1 MTAVSDT
8 WALTLRDLLRLWRQ
22 PWFIAIVLVQ
32 PVIWLLLFGA
42 VFKATADIPGFAADS
57 YVDYLTPGIVVM
69 TAAFA
74 GGWAGMGV
82 IEDLNRGVIDRFLV
96 SPVARQALISGR
108 LVQLAIVSLI
118 QSLIV
123 IVLGLLVG
131 ASFPGGLAGLGVLV
145 ACSALLGA
153 SLGALSN
160 GMALLARKEETVI
173 AASNFVLLPL
183 TFLSSAFMQRDL
195 MPGWIQTV
203 ARYNPV
209 EWTTQAGR
217 EALTAQPDWGL
228 VLSRTGLLAALAL
241 VCSYQRAI

>member
-1 MTAVSDT
+1 M
-8 WALTLRDLLRLWRQ
+8 
-22 PWFIAIVLVQ
+22 
-32 PVIWLLLFGA
+32 
-42 VFKATADIPGFAADS
+42 
-57 YVDYLTPGIVVM
+57 
-69 TAAFA
+69 
-74 GGWAGMGV
+74 
-82 IEDLNRGVIDRFLV
+82 
-96 SPVARQALISGR
+96 
-108 LVQLAIVSLI
+108 
-118 QSLIV
+118 

-145 ACSALLGA
+145 ACSAVLGA

-241 VCSYQRAI
+241 VCTWLATRAFRSYQRAI

>member
-1 MTAVSDT
+1 M
-8 WALTLRDLLRLWRQ
+8 
-22 PWFIAIVLVQ
+22 
-32 PVIWLLLFGA
+32 
-42 VFKATADIPGFAADS
+42 
-57 YVDYLTPGIVVM
+57 
-69 TAAFA
+69 
-74 GGWAGMGV
+74 
-82 IEDLNRGVIDRFLV
+82 
-96 SPVARQALISGR
+96 
-108 LVQLAIVSLI
+108 
-118 QSLIV
+118 

-131 ASFPGGLAGLGVLV
+131 ARFPGGLAGLGVLV

-241 VCSYQRAI
+241 VCTWLATRAFRTYQRAI